1 MNARR
6 YRALVIAG
14 LLLALA
20 PLAWAQAKSG
30 VSVPAGTKI
39 MPLKYDEEQPAI
51 ELKPEEQVAFLYVYG
66 IWSLEQ
72 DCLDADMGIGRLSTL
87 GELIN
92 GVKTPDGRVLGLSV
106 SPVKD
111 TNYRYEIMII
121 GQDCVIQAVPRVKGL
136 GGFAMLGSPRR
147 MIGTFYYSAAGTDM
161 TKAVK
166 ITEMGYE
173 GDGFR
178 R

>member
-1 MNARR
+1 VNARR
-6 YRALVIAG
+6 YRALVIVG
-14 LLLALA
+14 LLLAMA
-20 PLAWAQAKSG
+20 SFAQAQNKSA
-30 VSVPAGTKI
+30 VTVPAGTKV

-66 IWSLEQ
+66 LWFLEGE
-72 DCLDADMGIGRLSTL
+72 CLDKDSGVGRLCTL

-111 TNYRYEIMII
+111 TNYNYEIMII
-121 GQDCVIQAVPRVKGL
+121 GEDCVIRALPRTKGL
-136 GGFAMLGSPRR
+136 GGFAVLGSARR
-147 MIGTFYYSAAGTDM
+147 SGGDFFYSATGDM

-166 ITEMGYE
+166 LTEMGYE